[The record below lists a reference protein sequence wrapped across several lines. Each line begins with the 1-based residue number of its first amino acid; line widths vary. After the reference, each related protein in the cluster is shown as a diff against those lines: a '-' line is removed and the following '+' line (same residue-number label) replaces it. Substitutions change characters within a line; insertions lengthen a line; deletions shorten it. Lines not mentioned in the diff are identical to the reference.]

1 MHRRRKRDIVIEL
14 TALLDVIMIM
24 IFMVM
29 NENSKLIKE
38 QQNML
43 DAAQQ
48 TNAEQAGEIDD
59 LTAQLAEALGKLEE
73 GDLEELLN
81 RLQAAET
88 MLDGY
93 QAMDEVAVVISVNLE
108 NLHNNSIRRLTYS
121 STTDPDH
128 TSKIVTAHNDE
139 EFSSAVN
146 ELKVFLSG
154 YTKQVPNGDPA
165 MPAVYVVF
173 SCDPRRVYQ
182 RDFKAIDEAIA
193 ARIDSTHYH
202 PRLISP

>member
-1 MHRRRKRDIVIEL
+1 MRRRRKRDIVIEL

-38 QQNML
+38 QQGML

-48 TNAEQAGEIDD
+48 VNMEQAGEIDD

-73 GDLEELLN
+73 GN
-81 RLQAAET
+81 
-88 MLDGY
+88 LDGY

-108 NLHNNSIRRLTYS
+108 NLYNNSIRRLTYS
-121 STTDPDH
+121 STADPDH

-146 ELKVFLSG
+146 ELKVFLSD
-154 YTKQVPNGDPA
+154 YTKQVPDGDPA

-173 SCDPRRVYQ
+173 ACDPGKVYQ
-182 RDFKAIDEAIA
+182 RDFKAVDEAIA
-193 ARIDSTHYH
+193 ARIDSAHYH